1 MALVVQRLKYVVDH
15 FLVVLGI
22 SGGEQVEGDAQFL
35 PGLQEHGV
43 VTLDDFLGGDAFL
56 VSPDGDGSAVGV
68 AAGDHQDIVAL
79 HAMVTGEYVCAKVA
93 AGDMTEVKWTV
104 GIGPSN
110 SHKDTF
116 RQGEITRYDL
126 RI

>member
-1 MALVVQRLKYVVDH
+1 MCIRDR
-15 FLVVLGI
+15 
-22 SGGEQVEGDAQFL
+22 GDTQFL

-43 VTLDDFLGGDAFL
+43 VTFDDFLGGDAFL

-68 AAGDHQDIVAL
+68 AARDHQDIVAL
-79 HAMVTGEYVCAKVA
+79 HTMVTGKYVGAKVA
-93 AGDMTEVKWTV
+93 AGDMTEVKRAV

-116 RQGEITRYDL
+116 RQWEITRYDL

>member
-1 MALVVQRLKYVVDH
+1 M
-15 FLVVLGI
+15 
-22 SGGEQVEGDAQFL
+22 
-35 PGLQEHGV
+35 
-43 VTLDDFLGGDAFL
+43 VTLYDFLGGNAFL

-79 HAMVTGEYVCAKVA
+79 HAMVTGEYVGAKVA

-116 RQGEITRYDL
+116 GQGEITRYDL